1 MKLIL
6 YHHSSEFNN
15 VWYMFVCVQVQANNY
30 ANFYDDNRQ
39 AWSLH
44 FGSDEDAIK
53 VAKNVS
59 DILYLK
65 PITITI
71 SLLQICMCKANSST
85 SWKLIKQD
93 LILGEGP
100 VRFCIV
106 CIIGLHLRGQNYPP
120 LNFWR
125 PVQNLLQNSFCALNF
140 EKF

>member
-1 MKLIL
+1 MYGII
-6 YHHSSEFNN
+6 
-15 VWYMFVCVQVQANNY
+15 MFVCGQVQANNY

-39 AWSLH
+39 AWALH

-65 PITITI
+65 SFSYHNHSI
-71 SLLQICMCKANSST
+71 LQISMCKANSST

-106 CIIGLHLRGQNYPP
+106 CIIGLHLKGSRTFPF
-120 LNFWR
+120 LEASI
-125 PVQNLLQNSFCALNF
+125 L
-140 EKF
+140 

>member
-15 VWYMFVCVQVQANNY
+15 VWYIFVCAQVQANNY

-65 PITITI
+65 
-71 SLLQICMCKANSST
+71 SFNYHNHFSSA
-85 SWKLIKQD
+85 D
-93 LILGEGP
+93 FH
-100 VRFCIV
+100 V
-106 CIIGLHLRGQNYPP
+106 
-120 LNFWR
+120 
-125 PVQNLLQNSFCALNF
+125 
-140 EKF
+140 